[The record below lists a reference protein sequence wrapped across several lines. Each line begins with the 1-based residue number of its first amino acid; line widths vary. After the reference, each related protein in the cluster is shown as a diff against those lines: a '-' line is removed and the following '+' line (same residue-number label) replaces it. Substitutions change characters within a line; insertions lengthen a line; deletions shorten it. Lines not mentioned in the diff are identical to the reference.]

1 MGLVVCLAACS
12 SPDLSA
18 LTPHIIVTDR
28 LGASVE
34 VDFDDDAPDLSID
47 ATFRGVT
54 VPLQPAHHVSWA
66 YEAPLVLDPA
76 MAADEPITIR
86 IESTEMTITA
96 PPVYDVVA
104 PAPISRS
111 SDASI
116 TLTNPGPEPGY
127 WIALGCSFGS
137 ATIPANASSIT
148 FTPASWHDSD
158 GGTCTTRLGLNRER
172 IGTVDPAFA
181 GGTLTFVRGVFVDVV
196 TTP

>member
-1 MGLVVCLAACS
+1 MGCA
-12 SPDLSA
+12 SPDLSG
-18 LTPHIIVTDR
+18 LTPNIIVTDR
-28 LGASVE
+28 RGAWVE
-34 VDFDDDAPDLSID
+34 VDVDTDAPYLSID

-54 VPLQPAHHVSWA
+54 VPLQPAHNVSWA

-76 MAADEPITIR
+76 MSADEPITIR
-86 IESTEMTITA
+86 IEGTEMTVTA

-104 PAPISRS
+104 PPPISRS

-116 TLTNPGPEPGY
+116 TLTNPGPDAGY
-127 WIALGCSFGS
+127 WITLGCAFGS

-158 GGTCTTRLGLNRER
+158 GGTCTTTLALNRER
-172 IGTVDPAFA
+172 IGTVDPASA
-181 GGTLTFVRGVFVDVV
+181 GGTLTFVRAVFLDVA